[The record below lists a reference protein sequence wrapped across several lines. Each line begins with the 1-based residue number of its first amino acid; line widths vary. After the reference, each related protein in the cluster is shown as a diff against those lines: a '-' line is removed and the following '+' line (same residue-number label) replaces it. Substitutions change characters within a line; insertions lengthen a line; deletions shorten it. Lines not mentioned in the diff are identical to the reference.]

1 MTASAYPRRD
11 STVPRRVTP
20 ELCEEHAHRKAE
32 GAGNAGRALH
42 PWPPVQQESTG
53 VSNQGHTA
61 IVRHS
66 LRDGFNGLLR
76 ALPGDRALLPPSPA
90 RRVSVFASLAPASGR
105 QDHTASPS
113 ARSAARPRKEIAHS
127 TPRPPQSRS
136 AFVTI
141 AIRPSG
147 ERNGT
152 NETTD
157 LGYSGSD
164 IFFAAGLDDPNH
176 VEIAW
181 KISFLAQGVRRLPTS
196 WTMRHAFQFTTIN
209 PGTRSNSPTL
219 AVTSVRPL
227 RRACAAI
234 RTS

>member
-1 MTASAYPRRD
+1 VLEPRGRGVLDAPHEAGHDSGVRRVSAFPRRAA
-11 STVPRRVTP
+11 P
-20 ELCEEHAHRKAE
+20 ELLREACPSKAE

-113 ARSAARPRKEIAHS
+113 ARSAARPRKIAPS

-147 ERNGT
+147 ERNGI
-152 NETTD
+152 NEATD
-157 LGYSGSD
+157 LGYFPNE

-176 VEIAW
+176 VESAR
-181 KISFLAQGVRRLPTS
+181 KLSF
-196 WTMRHAFQFTTIN
+196 
-209 PGTRSNSPTL
+209 
-219 AVTSVRPL
+219 
-227 RRACAAI
+227 
-234 RTS
+234 

>member
-1 MTASAYPRRD
+1 MP
-11 STVPRRVTP
+11 P
-20 ELCEEHAHRKAE
+20 KAE

-42 PWPPVQQESTG
+42 PRPPVQQESTG

-157 LGYSGSD
+157 LGYSGSG
-164 IFFAAGLDDPNH
+164 IFFETGLDDPNH
-176 VEIAW
+176 VEFAW
-181 KISFLAQGVRRLPTS
+181 KLSF
-196 WTMRHAFQFTTIN
+196 
-209 PGTRSNSPTL
+209 
-219 AVTSVRPL
+219 
-227 RRACAAI
+227 
-234 RTS
+234 